1 MTGTGAGRSPSFFQ
15 TGGNVLSTPTAKGL
29 HKPTLV
35 IGIGLFVLAF
45 ITWRDASAMQIRAT
59 YGMGADA
66 ASYFV
71 ALFLAVMGAG
81 HLLAALRWQDDP
93 GPTDWKAVGWVALGL
108 ASLIAALWFGAGFIA
123 GSTLLFV
130 FTARAFG
137 RRAWL
142 ADLALGFVLSL
153 GIFLLFNKLLTL
165 SLPMGPLERLF

>member
-1 MTGTGAGRSPSFFQ
+1 MTTSP
-15 TGGNVLSTPTAKGL
+15 ARGL
-29 HKPTLV
+29 HRPTLV
-35 IGIGLFVLAF
+35 IGIALFALAF

-71 ALFLAVMGAG
+71 ALFLALMGAG
-81 HLLAALRWQDDP
+81 HLVAAFRWQDDP
-93 GPTDWKAVGWVALGL
+93 GQTDWKAVGWVALGL
-108 ASLIAALWFGAGFIA
+108 SSLIAAIWVGAGFII

-142 ADLALGFVLSL
+142 ADLALGLIL
-153 GIFLLFNKLLTL
+153 ATGIFLLFNKLLTL
-165 SLPMGPLERLF
+165 SLPMGPVERLF

>member
-1 MTGTGAGRSPSFFQ
+1 MTTSP
-15 TGGNVLSTPTAKGL
+15 ARGL
-29 HKPTLV
+29 HRPTLV
-35 IGIGLFVLAF
+35 IGIALFALAF

-71 ALFLAVMGAG
+71 ALFLALMGAG
-81 HLLAALRWQDDP
+81 HLVAAFRWQDDP
-93 GPTDWKAVGWVALGL
+93 GQTDWKAVSWVALGL
-108 ASLIAALWFGAGFIA
+108 SSLIAAIWVGAGFII

-142 ADLALGFVLSL
+142 ADLALGLIL
-153 GIFLLFNKLLTL
+153 ATGIFLLFNKLLTL
-165 SLPMGPLERLF
+165 SLPMGPVERLF

>member
-1 MTGTGAGRSPSFFQ
+1 VTTSSAS
-15 TGGNVLSTPTAKGL
+15 GL
-29 HKPTLV
+29 HRPTLV
-35 IGIGLFVLAF
+35 IGIALLALAF

-81 HLLAALRWQDDP
+81 HLIAAFRWQDDP
-93 GPTDWKAVGWVALGL
+93 GQTDWKAVGWVALGL
-108 ASLIAALWFGAGFIA
+108 GSLIAALWFGAGFII

-142 ADLALGFVLSL
+142 ADLALGLGL
-153 GIFLLFNKLLTL
+153 ATGIFLLFNKLLTL
-165 SLPMGPLERLF
+165 SLPMGPVERLF

>member
-1 MTGTGAGRSPSFFQ
+1 MTTSP
-15 TGGNVLSTPTAKGL
+15 ARGL
-29 HKPTLV
+29 HRPTLV
-35 IGIGLFVLAF
+35 IGIALFALAF

-71 ALFLAVMGAG
+71 ALFLALMGAG
-81 HLLAALRWQDDP
+81 HLVAAFRWQDDP
-93 GPTDWKAVGWVALGL
+93 GRTDWKAVGWVALGL
-108 ASLIAALWFGAGFIA
+108 SSLIAAIWVGAGFII

-142 ADLALGFVLSL
+142 ADLALGLGL
-153 GIFLLFNKLLTL
+153 ATGIFLLFNKLLTL
-165 SLPMGPLERLF
+165 SLPMGPVERLF

>member
-1 MTGTGAGRSPSFFQ
+1 MTTSPARGR
-15 TGGNVLSTPTAKGL
+15 
-29 HKPTLV
+29 HRPTLV
-35 IGIGLFVLAF
+35 IGLALLALAF

-71 ALFLAVMGAG
+71 ALFLAVMGVC
-81 HLLAALRWQDDP
+81 HLAAAFRWQDDP
-93 GPTDWKAVGWVALGL
+93 GQTDWKAVGWVALGL
-108 ASLIAALWFGAGFIA
+108 SSLIAAIWFGAGFII

-142 ADLALGFVLSL
+142 ADLALGLIL
-153 GIFLLFNKLLTL
+153 ATGIFLLFNKLLTL
-165 SLPMGPLERLF
+165 SLPMGPVERLF

>member
-1 MTGTGAGRSPSFFQ
+1 M
-15 TGGNVLSTPTAKGL
+15 
-29 HKPTLV
+29 
-35 IGIGLFVLAF
+35 AF
-45 ITWRDASAMQIRAT
+45 ITWRDAAAMQIRAT

-81 HLLAALRWQDDP
+81 HLIAAFRWQSDTE
-93 GPTDWKAVGWVALGL
+93 PTDWKAVGWVALGL
-108 ASLIAALWFGAGFIA
+108 GSLIAAIWLGAGFII

-137 RRAWL
+137 RRAWV
-142 ADLALGFVLSL
+142 ADLVLGLALAT

-165 SLPMGPLERLF
+165 SLPMGPVERLF

>member
-1 MTGTGAGRSPSFFQ
+1 MTTSSAS
-15 TGGNVLSTPTAKGL
+15 GL
-29 HKPTLV
+29 HRPTLV
-35 IGIGLFVLAF
+35 IGIALLALAF

-71 ALFLAVMGAG
+71 ALFLAVMGVG
-81 HLLAALRWQDDP
+81 HLIAAFRWQDDP
-93 GPTDWKAVGWVALGL
+93 GATDWKAVGWVALGL
-108 ASLIAALWFGAGFIA
+108 GSLIAALWFGAGFII

-142 ADLALGFVLSL
+142 ADLALGLIL
-153 GIFLLFNKLLTL
+153 ATGIFLLFNKLLTL
-165 SLPMGPLERLF
+165 SLPMGPVERLF

>member
-1 MTGTGAGRSPSFFQ
+1 
-15 TGGNVLSTPTAKGL
+15 LSTSPARGL
-29 HKPTLV
+29 HRPTLV
-35 IGIGLFVLAF
+35 IGIALFALAF

-81 HLLAALRWQDDP
+81 HLIAAFRWQDDP
-93 GPTDWKAVGWVALGL
+93 GPTDWAAVGWVALGL
-108 ASLIAALWFGAGFIA
+108 SSLIAAIWLGAGFII

-130 FTARAFG
+130 FTTRAFG

-142 ADLALGFVLSL
+142 ADFMLGLALAT

-165 SLPMGPLERLF
+165 SLPMGPVERLF

>member
-1 MTGTGAGRSPSFFQ
+1 MSTSPARS
-15 TGGNVLSTPTAKGL
+15 L
-29 HKPTLV
+29 HRPTLV
-35 IGIGLFVLAF
+35 IGIALFALAF

-71 ALFLAVMGAG
+71 ALFLATMGAG
-81 HLLAALRWQDDP
+81 HLVAAFRWGDDP

-108 ASLIAALWFGAGFIA
+108 SSLIAAIWLGAGFII
-123 GSTLLFV
+123 GSTLLFA

-137 RRAWL
+137 RRAWA
-142 ADLALGFVLSL
+142 ADLALGLVLAT

-165 SLPMGPLERLF
+165 SLPMGPVERLF